1 MNKNMAKNIEILKA
15 KMTPTALELSKKK
28 ADESRLAID
37 SQTKLVG
44 IKAVVFDVFGTLVKI
59 TDKRRPFVQLMQLFQ
74 AAGRRSEP
82 DDSDRIMSNSI
93 GLAGAARMFNVEIS
107 ASSIADLE
115 LELYKELST
124 LKLYPEVL
132 ETFNTLRVGGI
143 KLVSA
148 RIWPRHTLFQSRC
161 CYLLN

>member
-1 MNKNMAKNIEILKA
+1 
-15 KMTPTALELSKKK
+15 
-28 ADESRLAID
+28 
-37 SQTKLVG
+37 
-44 IKAVVFDVFGTLVKI
+44 
-59 TDKRRPFVQLMQLFQ
+59 
-74 AAGRRSEP
+74 
-82 DDSDRIMSNSI
+82 MSNNI
-93 GLAGAARMFNVEIS
+93 GLAGAARMFDVEIS

-124 LKLYPEVL
+124 IKLYPEIL